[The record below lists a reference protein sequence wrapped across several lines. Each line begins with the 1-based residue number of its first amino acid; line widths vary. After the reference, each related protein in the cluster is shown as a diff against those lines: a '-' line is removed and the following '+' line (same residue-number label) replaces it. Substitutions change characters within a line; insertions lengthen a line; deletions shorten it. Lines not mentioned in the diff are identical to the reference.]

1 MLRKLAGVSSFFH
14 ELKRRK
20 VYRVA
25 VTYVIAAGGIIQL
38 ASAVFPAWELPTWA
52 LRLVVVLLLV
62 GFPIALILAW
72 AFDVTSSGIQV
83 TPNVPAAGNGS
94 AGGGHRRRNIFLLGL
109 SGLVAASAAG
119 FFLLPHLTAKKMEK
133 SVAVLPFQNF
143 SDQPENA
150 YFADGIQDDILT
162 NLSKIGDLKVISRTS
177 VMAYRG
183 TSKSVRQIGKE
194 LGVSALLEGS
204 VRREGNRVRV
214 NVQLI
219 NAENDH
225 HLWAEDYDRD
235 LTDVFAIQTDLAQ
248 KIAHELQAQLSPTEQ
263 AQIIH
268 RPTENGEA
276 YLAFV
281 EAHNLQ
287 SSLED
292 LGKLRQAAQLYD
304 RAIQLDPKFVL
315 AMANLSFLHSWIY
328 HNFEPTSAE
337 RDLAQRYAE
346 RALELQPDAPEAHLA
361 RGYSLYYGERN
372 YEGALAEFAAAQH
385 GLPNDAQ
392 AYLAIGAIQRRQGKW
407 KESTANLEKAASLN
421 PNDAWTLQNLFF
433 NYQMQRNFE
442 AANRVIDRALAISPK
457 SFSLWALKAKL
468 AILERGDL
476 TVAEKG
482 LAVLDQEMAQGKVKD
497 VNPQMLAEVS
507 MGKANILAFR
517 GKYAEAL
524 EVLRQLP
531 QEAAASKPHAYVETR
546 LLEGT
551 LYEKLGQTTEAQA
564 AFLKAKEAAAA
575 ALREAPDEPTR
586 HALLARALAHLGEKE
601 LAISE
606 AKRAIEL
613 RPESVDAFEGPG
625 ITETLAQVYALT
637 GENAK
642 AIEILDG
649 LLSRPAEL
657 TVPMLKIDSSWD
669 RLRGEPAF
677 QALLA
682 KH

>member
-1 MLRKLAGVSSFFH
+1 VLRKLAGVSSFFH

-83 TPNVPAAGNGS
+83 TPNVPAAGNGA
-94 AGGGHRRRNIFLLGL
+94 AGRGHRRRNIFLLGL

-292 LGKLRQAAQLYD
+292 LGKLRQAVQLYD

-497 VNPQMLAEVS
+497 VNPQMLGEVL

-517 GKYAEAL
+517 GKYSEAL

-531 QEAAASKPHAYVETR
+531 QETVASKPHAYVEMR

-551 LYEKLGQTTEAQA
+551 LHEKLGQTTEAQA

-625 ITETLAQVYALT
+625 ITETLAQVYTLT

>member
-94 AGGGHRRRNIFLLGL
+94 AGEGHRRRNIFLLGL

-517 GKYAEAL
+517 GKYSEAL